1 MVAERSDEGQTSMV
15 DPASVADWAQASFI
29 TGLVA
34 GLAAM
39 GMRAL
44 TQEQRE
50 PSMAPTPNTQAAAT
64 TGRR

>member
-1 MVAERSDEGQTSMV
+1 MV

-44 TQEQRE
+44 TQEQHE